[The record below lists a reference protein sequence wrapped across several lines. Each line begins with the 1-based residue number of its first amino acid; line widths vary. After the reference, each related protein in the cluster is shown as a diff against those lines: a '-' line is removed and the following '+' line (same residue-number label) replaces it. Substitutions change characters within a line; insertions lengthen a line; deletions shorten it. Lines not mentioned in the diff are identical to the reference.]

1 MLFLKIF
8 FICCLVS
15 SLGFIK
21 FRYFI
26 THGYGL
32 SISLVGLY
40 LLLSQKN
47 LEIAEVILGILY
59 IIYGLRLSI
68 FLFLRNRK
76 EAYNQQMKD
85 RINNKKYKLSFMIII
100 WLSCALLYTC
110 QSSPLA
116 YIIISNKKDNKKL
129 LYIGIITSI
138 IGLILEAEA
147 DNYKSNA
154 KKINPKR
161 FVDTGLYKYVRCP
174 NYLGEIIFWTGNF
187 ISGINM
193 YTGFFQWLIT
203 ILGYVG
209 IVYVMFSGARRI
221 EIYQNKNY
229 GNNKEYQDYIKK
241 TPILIPF
248 LPIYSVE
255 KYTWLKG

>member
-1 MLFLKIF
+1 M
-8 FICCLVS
+8 
-15 SLGFIK
+15 
-21 FRYFI
+21 
-26 THGYGL
+26 
-32 SISLVGLY
+32 SISLVGTY

-76 EAYNQQMKD
+76 EAFNQHMKD
-85 RINNKKYKLSFMIII
+85 RISNKKYKLSFMIII

-193 YTGFFQWLIT
+193 YTGFFQRFIT

-248 LPIYSVE
+248 LPIYSIE

>member
-1 MLFLKIF
+1 M
-8 FICCLVS
+8 
-15 SLGFIK
+15 
-21 FRYFI
+21 
-26 THGYGL
+26 
-32 SISLVGLY
+32 SISLVGTY

-129 LYIGIITSI
+129 LYIGIIISI

-147 DNYKSNA
+147 DNFKSNA

-193 YTGFFQWLIT
+193 YTGFFQWFIT

-221 EIYQNKNY
+221 EIHQNKNY
-229 GNNKEYQDYIKK
+229 GNDKEYKEYIKK
-241 TPILIPF
+241 TPILVPF
-248 LPIYSVE
+248 FPLYSLE
-255 KYTWLKG
+255 KYTWLRA

>member
-1 MLFLKIF
+1 
-8 FICCLVS
+8 
-15 SLGFIK
+15 
-21 FRYFI
+21 
-26 THGYGL
+26 
-32 SISLVGLY
+32 
-40 LLLSQKN
+40 
-47 LEIAEVILGILY
+47 
-59 IIYGLRLSI
+59 
-68 FLFLRNRK
+68 
-76 EAYNQQMKD
+76 MKD
-85 RINNKKYKLSFMIII
+85 RISNKKYKLSFMIII

-116 YIIISNKKDNKKL
+116 YIIKSNKKDNKKL
-129 LYIGIITSI
+129 LYIGIIIST
-138 IGLILEAEA
+138 IGLILEVEA

-193 YTGFFQWLIT
+193 YTGFFQWFIT